1 MPPNSLK
8 RSSYSAPAL
17 AIIFTGA
24 FLYFIW
30 AATAT
35 AKPISGGSSRN
46 PPPSFKMATG
56 KPISVLSLSQ
66 NRAVVRS
73 IDDHITPHGYG
84 IGGILESDPFSTHDL
99 AVALRVLEPRPR
111 AVVVGR
117 GYTEE
122 EADEVP
128 KAFAEY
134 SKDVGL
140 DTGVVVIKIT
150 DEVFDKVGKEGVPK
164 WVPQHTRL

>member
-1 MPPNSLK
+1 M
-8 RSSYSAPAL
+8 A
-17 AIIFTGA
+17 
-24 FLYFIW
+24 
-30 AATAT
+30 
-35 AKPISGGSSRN
+35 SGNR
-46 PPPSFKMATG
+46 
-56 KPISVLSLSQ
+56 ISVLSLSQ
-66 NRAVVRS
+66 NRAVVRT

-84 IGGILESDPFSTHDL
+84 IGGVLEADPFSAHDL

-122 EADEVP
+122 EADEVR

-140 DTGVVVIKIT
+140 DAGTVIKIT

-164 WVPQHTRL
+164 WVLEQLQDYFEK